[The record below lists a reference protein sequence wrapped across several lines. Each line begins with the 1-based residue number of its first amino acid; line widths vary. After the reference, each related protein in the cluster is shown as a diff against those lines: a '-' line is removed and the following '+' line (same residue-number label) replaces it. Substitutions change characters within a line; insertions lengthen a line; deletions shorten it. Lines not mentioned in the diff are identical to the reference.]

1 MQRMNR
7 TGNAPSPGPRKPSAA
22 TPPPAVESS
31 NSNPNPSKEL
41 YQRLRRIPCESLWLN
56 EVPAFNQASPRE
68 RTSNVA
74 VIRALGVT
82 AASQASPELKAAIR
96 QWLRNLLKDPDEKVR
111 RYAMNALPKVE
122 PGPEEESAI
131 LELLRAST
139 SPREQTTVQEIL
151 SIIGSGTTLQALAS
165 HTTSTPAHLVQRVK
179 ASVARTTQESSI
191 RMDRPLSNIP
201 GLRVHL
207 RGRHGLETILKG
219 EVEEFNR
226 SRALFRTGMVF
237 PGIVELHPA
246 ARFALDDL
254 YSLRCFSSV
263 GFVLGQVNDT
273 RDDEAR
279 IEAIARTASS
289 PLALQILRSLTQGPI
304 RYRLEFHGDWQ
315 RKQWVQRI
323 ADRIYALCPEL
334 LNDPHQAPWTLH
346 VYPQRTGLSLELSPK
361 VLPDPRLLYRLED
374 IPAASHPPLAASLAR
389 VSGRLPNERVW
400 DPFCGSGLE
409 LVERCLLGGVKEVY
423 GSDLSPE
430 AIAIAEA
437 NFAAAN
443 LRGVIAHFGCADFRE
458 VPQLARIEP
467 NSLTLVVTNPPMGR
481 RIQVGS
487 LRGLIRDLLQVSAEV
502 LCPGGRLIF
511 PNPLRLENP
520 HPDLRLQY
528 RQTVDMGGFECAIE
542 KYVKLPPKA
551 AAPVAAATVTPKAV
565 PGSRPISRR
574 PGA

>member
-1 MQRMNR
+1 MLLPRMQRMNR
-7 TGNAPSPGPRKPSAA
+7 PGNAPSPSLRKPSEAA
-22 TPPPAVESS
+22 SPHASESS

-41 YQRLRRIPCESLWLN
+41 YQRLRKIPCESLWRN
-56 EVPAFNQASPRE
+56 EVPAFNQASPRD

-82 AASQASPELKAAIR
+82 AASQAAPELKSAIR
-96 QWLRNLLKDPDEKVR
+96 QWLRGLLKDPDEKVR

-122 PGPEEESAI
+122 SGPEEESAI
-131 LELLRAST
+131 LELLRASQ
-139 SPREQTTVQEIL
+139 SPREQAVAQEVL
-151 SIIGSGTTLQALAS
+151 SLIGGRATLEALAS
-165 HTTSTPAHLVQRVK
+165 PAASTPTHLVQRVK
-179 ASVARTTQESSI
+179 ASVARETQESSI
-191 RMDRPLSNIP
+191 RRDRPLSNLP

-219 EVEEFNR
+219 EVDEFNR
-226 SRALFRTGMVF
+226 VRGLFRTGMVL
-237 PGIVELHPA
+237 PGIVALHPG

-254 YSLRCFSSV
+254 YSLRCFSTV

-273 RDDEAR
+273 HDDESR
-279 IEAIARTASS
+279 IEAIATTAAS
-289 PLALQILRSLTQGPI
+289 PLALQILRSLTFGPI

-323 ADRIYALCPEL
+323 ADRIYAVCPEL

-346 VYPQRTGLSLELSPK
+346 VYPQRGGFSLELSPK
-361 VLPDPRLLYRLED
+361 VLPDPRWHYRLDD

-409 LVERCLLGGVKEVY
+409 LVERCLLGGVREVY
-423 GSDLSPE
+423 GSDLSAE

-443 LRGVIAHFGCADFRE
+443 LRGVLPHFGCADFRE
-458 VPQLARIEP
+458 VPQRARIEP
-467 NSLTLVVTNPPMGR
+467 NSLTLVLTNPPMGR
-481 RIQVGS
+481 RVQVGS

-551 AAPVAAATVTPKAV
+551 EATVTPKAA
-565 PGSRPISRR
+565 PGNRPISRR